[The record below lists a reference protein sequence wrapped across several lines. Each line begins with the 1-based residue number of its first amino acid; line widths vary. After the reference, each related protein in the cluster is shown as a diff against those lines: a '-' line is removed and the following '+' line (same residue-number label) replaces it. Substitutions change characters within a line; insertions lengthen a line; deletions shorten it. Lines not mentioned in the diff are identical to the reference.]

1 MQASKNGL
9 RYPRGASNI
18 AAGFPGPCFMTSQS
32 TPTLV
37 SLRGRRKKFLDPKP
51 DFSIAGGVNFSAH
64 RTRLSLSASSDRFYG
79 LVPYELGLPRATI
92 FVTIVY
98 YKRGCRLYL
107 HYRSYVSEF

>member
-64 RTRLSLSASSDRFYG
+64 VCLRPLPQIDFMDLFRTNWDFPHINAVCDDWVL
-79 LVPYELGLPRATI
+79 
-92 FVTIVY
+92 
-98 YKRGCRLYL
+98 
-107 HYRSYVSEF
+107 